1 MVKKIQGFGLDWLHE
16 FEAIPMLNYRDMLE
30 GWSCLFSRALSSSL
44 LEQESNWSYMTYRV
58 EKKEKHP
65 LEIDAEEELQVEDA
79 NGKCLPHIDA
89 QIFLLILYPHL

>member
-1 MVKKIQGFGLDWLHE
+1 MVKKKKGFGLDWLHE
-16 FEAIPMLNYRDMLE
+16 FEAVPMLNYRDMLE
-30 GWSCLFSRALSSSL
+30 GRSCLFSRALSSSL

-58 EKKEKHP
+58 EKKEKRP

-89 QIFLLILYPHL
+89 QIFLSILYAHV